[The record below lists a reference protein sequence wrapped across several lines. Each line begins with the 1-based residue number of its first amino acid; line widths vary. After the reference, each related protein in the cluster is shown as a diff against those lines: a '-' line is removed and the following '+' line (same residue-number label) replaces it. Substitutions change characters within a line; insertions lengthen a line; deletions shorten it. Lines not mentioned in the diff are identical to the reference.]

1 MYEIRIHSRGGQG
14 GVTAARLLALAA
26 FRDGKYATACPFYGA
41 ERRGAPVVSFVRI
54 DDAPI
59 KVYSQIRN
67 PDMVVVLDASV
78 MDTVDVLQGLK
89 PDGTVII
96 NSEKPHA
103 FPGFAAY
110 NVDLT
115 GIALA
120 ENLAIAGEAVGRL
133 HAAGIVHGDLTTS
146 NMIVRDGRC
155 VLIDFG
161 LAHMSAETEDR
172 GVDLHVLFQTLE
184 STTAEPEP
192 LKAAF
197 LQGYASAFP
206 AAAEIREREQ
216 EIERRGR
223 YL

>member
-67 PDMVVVLDASV
+67 PDMVIVLEASV

-89 PDGTVII
+89 PGGIVII
-96 NSEKPHA
+96 NSEKPHE
-103 FPGFAAY
+103 FPGFASY

-120 ENLAIAGEAVGRL
+120 ENLAIAGTPIVNTPFLG
-133 HAAGIVHGDLTTS
+133 AAAKLGIVS
-146 NMIVRDGRC
+146 VE
-155 VLIDFG
+155 
-161 LAHMSAETEDR
+161 SAK
-172 GVDLHVLFQTLE
+172 Q
-184 STTAEPEP
+184 A
-192 LKAAF
+192 
-197 LQGYASAFP
+197 
-206 AAAEIREREQ
+206 IREMFSDERNVKVAEAAYQ
-216 EIERRGR
+216 EMVI
-223 YL
+223 